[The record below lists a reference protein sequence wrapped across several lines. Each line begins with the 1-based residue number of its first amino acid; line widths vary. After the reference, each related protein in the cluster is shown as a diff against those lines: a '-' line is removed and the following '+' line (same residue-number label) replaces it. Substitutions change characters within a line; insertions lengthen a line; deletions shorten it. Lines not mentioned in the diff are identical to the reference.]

1 MDSLHSCGLYWRSVE
16 EQIEA
21 GDIKLRVHD
30 IVNLRGEVRQLEPR
44 DGATTSLII
53 EVSHII
59 SPSIIQRPDI

>member
-1 MDSLHSCGLYWRSVE
+1 MDSLHSCGPDWWTVE

-30 IVNLRGEVRQLEPR
+30 IVDLRGEVRQLEPR
-44 DGATTSLII
+44 DGATTSLIV